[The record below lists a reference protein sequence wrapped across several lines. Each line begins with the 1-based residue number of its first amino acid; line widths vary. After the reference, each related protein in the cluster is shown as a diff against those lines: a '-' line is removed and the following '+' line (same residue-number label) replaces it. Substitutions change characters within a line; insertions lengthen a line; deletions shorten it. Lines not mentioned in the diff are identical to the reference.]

1 MSMSTLDAKLK
12 QHRIPFTK
20 EGSRYILQSAKIDFL
35 RYLWSVVLPGVAG
48 LALLAFNIYQLN
60 TEGGR
65 SRKWI
70 AVAALIGTCIYN
82 YKNHRKTRKANS
94 NTVILENN
102 LIRIKDPQSLKSFD
116 ARNTHSIQGLM
127 ETMDDDVTIGQVQLL
142 DAQRRAHT
150 LLGFKNKRAERV
162 QQDLEWY
169 MNYFESY
176 LHLENKGK

>member
-1 MSMSTLDAKLK
+1 MNTLESKLK

-65 SRKWI
+65 SRKWLLVI
-70 AVAALIGTCIYN
+70 ALFATCIYN

-102 LIRIKDPQSLKSFD
+102 LIRIKDPESLQSFD
-116 ARNTHSIQGLM
+116 SRNTHSIQGLV
-127 ETMDDDVTIGQVQLL
+127 ETMDDGVTIGQVQLL
-142 DAQRRAHT
+142 DLSGRAHT
-150 LLGFKNKRAERV
+150 ILGFKDKGEDYV
-162 QQDLEWY
+162 KKDLQWY

-176 LHLENKGK
+176 LQLESNAK

>member
-1 MSMSTLDAKLK
+1 MNTLESKLK

-35 RYLWSVVLPGVAG
+35 RYLWAVVLPGLAG
-48 LALLAFNIYQLN
+48 FGILAYNIFQLSI
-60 TEGGR
+60 EGGR
-65 SRKWI
+65 SRLWI
-70 AVAALIGTCIYN
+70 ASIGFIATCLYN

-94 NTVILENN
+94 NTIILENN